1 MQEVDFASLT
11 AQETAPVPTSSECGA
26 DMELYMHLCR
36 RVLALGIKRWGG
48 DAPGRLGP
56 RVLDP
61 DEPRDRAMI
70 EGMFAPQP
78 EADGEADAGL
88 QTPAQGALPL
98 APQSLTTGSAT
109 GAPQPMEVGATTW
122 SDLAPFR
129 VCNGLDIF
137 VVPNFAQTQLGVD
150 PAELQQKL
158 ETYPTRGAA
167 DDIQPDVVQWVG
179 GDNKALRYRGNT
191 IPRTKIWLQ
200 RLPKEA
206 GYLRYGYTGWQWNVL
221 PATVGVEQCPEVLPL
236 ADRYDKWVT
245 ALGLPSANHYIATR
259 YSDGKDCIGWH
270 SDKDK
275 DIAPG
280 SLITVVKMGAHG
292 RCFEM
297 CLPGEEESPFFSKV
311 LAPGTAVIMTL
322 EANLA
327 TKHRVPVAS
336 DAGPSGSIV
345 LRTITKVVSHTALAK
360 ELSKRQCDDAVA
372 PAGGSAT
379 GAPRPMEVEAPA
391 GTVAEAPPLLV
402 PPSALH
408 GLGLDGLVSQLK
420 GVFEHAAPLDE
431 AMVGRVLD
439 GLEGLRLSG
448 KALEDAGAPPTAHV
462 PGMPPLP
469 CHQPSPSH
477 GPAQARANWSTGCA
491 RSQECLRRSTRA
503 PKSCTASGRRTGM
516 RSSETICTRGV
527 RVVRVR

>member
-1 MQEVDFASLT
+1 
-11 AQETAPVPTSSECGA
+11 
-26 DMELYMHLCR
+26 
-36 RVLALGIKRWGG
+36 
-48 DAPGRLGP
+48 
-56 RVLDP
+56 
-61 DEPRDRAMI
+61 MI

-137 VVPNFAQTQLGVD
+137 VVPNFAQTQLGID
-150 PAELQQKL
+150 PANLQQEL
-158 ETYPTRGAA
+158 ETNYPTRGA
-167 DDIQPDVVQWVG
+167 DDAIQPNVVQWVG
-179 GDNKALRYRGNT
+179 GDNKALQYRGNA
-191 IPRTKIWLQ
+191 IPRTEIWLQ

-259 YSDGKDCIGWH
+259 YSGGKDCIGWH

-275 DIAPG
+275 DIALG

-297 CLPGEEESPFFSKV
+297 CLPGDEKSPFFSEV

-345 LRTITKVVSHTALAK
+345 LRTITTVKSHADLAK
-360 ELSKRQCDDAVA
+360 ELSKRRSDDAVA
-372 PAGGSAT
+372 TAAGSAGGA
-379 GAPRPMEVEAPA
+379 AQPMEVEAPPGPA
-391 GTVAEAPPLLV
+391 PTEAPPLLV

-408 GLGLDGLVSQLK
+408 GCSLVDLVSQLGK
-420 GVFEHAAPLDE
+420 VLAAAPVDE
-431 AMVGRVLD
+431 SMVGHVLD
-439 GLEGLRLSG
+439 GLEDLGLSG
-448 KALEDAGAPPTAHV
+448 QALENAGAPPTAHV

-469 CHQPSPSH
+469 CHQPPPSH
-477 GPAQARANWSTGCA
+477 GPAQAHASWSTSCA
-491 RSQECLRRSTRA
+491 RRKECLRRSKRA
-503 PKSCTASGRRTGM
+503 PRSCTASGRRTGM

-527 RVVRVR
+527 LSPVCLRARVSVRELPPS